1 MKEFTSAISAMHT
14 NIKFKESNVKELLE
28 SVETLEMFDTSTNML
43 SSIGYM
49 DEITIKEWE
58 KYAKSP
64 NILFG
69 IDRYKNELTCFYI
82 RYE

>member
-1 MKEFTSAISAMHT
+1 MKTFTAAISAMHT

-28 SVETLEMFDTSTNML
+28 SVETLEMFDTSTNQL

-49 DEITIKEWE
+49 DEVTISEWE
-58 KYAKSP
+58 KVSKSP